1 LQVLCIFLKE
11 KKRKRRNL
19 RVKCE
24 EKACIRIHIEEQC
37 WIRVRFGTIALGGSE
52 RRSKTFEQHD
62 GIDVTDSVFSLDGLL
77 MHYASHHHVLE
88 KLMMYES
95 ELQAV
100 KYR

>member
-1 LQVLCIFLKE
+1 VDPKHGVKLLKPD
-11 KKRKRRNL
+11 
-19 RVKCE
+19 
-24 EKACIRIHIEEQC
+24 
-37 WIRVRFGTIALGGSE
+37 GS
-52 RRSKTFEQHD
+52 
-62 GIDVTDSVFSLDGLL
+62 GVTDGVFSLDGLL